1 MLREKFLAFAFEKKI
16 ARAGFDEHPKT
27 ALLLDQF
34 LVDQFLIG
42 LQNGKRVDSI
52 FGRDIAHRR
61 QRIAFVEHAVENH
74 GNDTIPKLSINRLPV
89 VPFTLHPVFHRAL
102 AVATALC
109 RRVFSDPDAENV
121 RRIQVRPATPASL
134 DQCLSYSDVV
144 NYNTIEQASFI
155 FIFLCPCRFAVGSAH
170 LHSCHLQPATSEQ
183 RQLSRGHPLYATR
196 PARFRKRISAESL
209 LHGERLGHGH
219 LRLLIASHSTG
230 LLYGVRPTDPL
241 TFAGVALLLIAVAL
255 VACYLPARR
264 AIRVDPMV
272 ALRYE

>member
-1 MLREKFLAFAFEKKI
+1 MLRQKFLAFAFEKKI
-16 ARAGFDEHPKT
+16 ARAGFDEHPQT

-109 RRVFSDPDAENV
+109 RRVFSDPDAESV
-121 RRIQVRPATPASL
+121 RRIQVRPATLASF

-144 NYNTIEQASFI
+144 NYNTVNRQAL
-155 FIFLCPCRFAVGSAH
+155 FLLFFAPCTHEIGIRLALGASRSNILRIVLRQGLGLAIVGAAVGLVCSLIVSH
-170 LHSCHLQPATSEQ
+170 LM
-183 RQLSRGHPLYATR
+183 
-196 PARFRKRISAESL
+196 
-209 LHGERLGHGH
+209 
-219 LRLLIASHSTG
+219 AS

-241 TFAGVALLLIAVAL
+241 TFASVAFLFLGVAVL
-255 VACYLPARR
+255 ACYLPARR
-264 AIRVDPMV
+264 AVRVDPLV